1 MGAIN
6 EVKFV
11 FDEGF
16 SVSVVCM
23 DAKVLFDDNAEFRQP
38 EVFQLKDWSQEDERE
53 VEAGKAN
60 LNYIGL
66 DGSIGC
72 LGKLQLF
79 LVYWVGG
86 QNCAPDPEYGHT
98 QDQGHNFKPYGTRP
112 VNNVYLFIFRWF
124 TFFSRAANGAENN
137 SVPRSVL

>member
-1 MGAIN
+1 MGTTN

-16 SVSVVCM
+16 SFSVVCM

-79 LVYWVGG
+79 LIYWVGG
-86 QNCAPDPEYGHT
+86 QNCAPDPEYGRT
-98 QDQGHNFKPYGTRP
+98 QDQGHNFKPYGP
-112 VNNVYLFIFRWF
+112 N
-124 TFFSRAANGAENN
+124 
-137 SVPRSVL
+137 

>member
-1 MGAIN
+1 MGTIN

-16 SVSVVCM
+16 SFSVVCM

-53 VEAGKAN
+53 VEAGKVN

-79 LVYWVGG
+79 LIY
-86 QNCAPDPEYGHT
+86 
-98 QDQGHNFKPYGTRP
+98 
-112 VNNVYLFIFRWF
+112 
-124 TFFSRAANGAENN
+124 
-137 SVPRSVL
+137 